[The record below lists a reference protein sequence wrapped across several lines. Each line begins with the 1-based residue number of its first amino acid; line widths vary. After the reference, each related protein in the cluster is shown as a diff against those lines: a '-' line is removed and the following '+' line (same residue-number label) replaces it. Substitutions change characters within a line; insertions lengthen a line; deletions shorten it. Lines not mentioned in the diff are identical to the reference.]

1 MSNFSRRLR
10 PFTYFLVGLC
20 GALAMAIVSFSGP
33 VAPVHSTP
41 LYSAPAIQEAQVQAP
56 ISEFALET
64 AASHRAP
71 NFYQ

>member
-1 MSNFSRRLR
+1 MMSNFSRFLR
-10 PFTYFLVGLC
+10 PLTYFLVGLC
-20 GALAMAIVSFSGP
+20 GALAMAIVSFSAP
-33 VAPVHSTP
+33 QVAPAQ
-41 LYSAPAIQEAQVQAP
+41 SAPVIQSQVQVP